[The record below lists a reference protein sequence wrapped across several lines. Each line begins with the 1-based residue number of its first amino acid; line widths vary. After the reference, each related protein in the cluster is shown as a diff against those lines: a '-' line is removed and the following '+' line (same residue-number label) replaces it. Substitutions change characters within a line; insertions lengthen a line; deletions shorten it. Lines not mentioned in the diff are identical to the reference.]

1 MLTLSL
7 SKEQV
12 EMMVEGDLR
21 LEFFSRD
28 LESI

>member
-21 LEFFSRD
+21 LEFFFRD